1 MQQVYWIRKNNN
13 KMRFIFCTKKDGRHI
28 EYSNYFNTVIEA
40 EIWYMNHG
48 QWLEKTFNRKLELL
62 KVHQGAHKTLIRE
75 TI

>member
-1 MQQVYWIRKNNN
+1 
-13 KMRFIFCTKKDGRHI
+13 MRFIFCTKKDGRHI

-62 KVHQGAHKTLIRE
+62 KVHQGARE
-75 TI
+75 LPTHAKGDGLGFRSQYFD